1 MRIIIENNITYLSLL
16 YGMVKKPSNE
26 LRRQYLKKGAAAIF
40 GSGLSMGT
48 ASATDR
54 GWSVLADGKT
64 EPRPDTI
71 ERLSATGNIEDI
83 INNYPYDP
91 TLAAGLGG
99 SITVE
104 EWSKECSQTGTY
116 WDASINTCVSSATN
130 GPSSIFESQHTTN
143 WTGSDDAV
151 LADSTPRFIGGYDG
165 GNYNDGNSDIAESLA
180 QSAVVALVGTGLSL
194 ATGFTGSGI
203 ATSMTAALLDV
214 ANESSNQYKRVW
226 DWSPM
231 QEQTSV
237 WTKYDLR
244 VFDGESETF
253 DQAHLTRLD
262 ENGYPELF
270 GGFAFDMNPPSTPDL
285 PSTDSFLNLARGNY
299 SMSAVLKKSRSGKRD
314 LYASSGEYVR
324 EHPDEFSLSDSR
336 IRELPDDGVVL
347 SAPADPTFRPT
358 AQSPEEF

>member
-1 MRIIIENNITYLSLL
+1 
-16 YGMVKKPSNE
+16 MVERPSSE
-26 LRRQYLKKGAAAIF
+26 PRRQYLKKGAAAIF

-54 GWSVLADGKT
+54 GWSVLADGES
-64 EPRPDTI
+64 EPRSDI
-71 ERLSATGNIEDI
+71 VQKLSATGKFEDI
-83 INNYPYDP
+83 IDNYVYDP

-104 EWSKECSQTGTY
+104 EWSKEASQTGTY
-116 WDASINTCVSSATN
+116 WDGSINTCISSATN
-130 GPSSIFESQHTTN
+130 GPSSIFKSQHTTN

-151 LADSTPRFIGGYDG
+151 LADPTARFIGGYDG
-165 GNYNDGNSDIAESLA
+165 GDYDKDNSDVAESLA
-180 QSAVVALVGTGLSL
+180 QSALVALVGTGLSL
-194 ATGFTGSGI
+194 ATGFTASGI

-214 ANESSNQYKRVW
+214 ASGSSNQYKRVW

-253 DQAHLTRLD
+253 DQAHLARLD

-270 GGFAFDMNPPSTPDL
+270 GGFAFDMSPPSTPNL
-285 PSTDSFLNLARGNY
+285 PSIDSFSDLARGNY

-347 SAPADPTFRPT
+347 SASANPTFRPT
-358 AQSPEEF
+358 AQSPEDF